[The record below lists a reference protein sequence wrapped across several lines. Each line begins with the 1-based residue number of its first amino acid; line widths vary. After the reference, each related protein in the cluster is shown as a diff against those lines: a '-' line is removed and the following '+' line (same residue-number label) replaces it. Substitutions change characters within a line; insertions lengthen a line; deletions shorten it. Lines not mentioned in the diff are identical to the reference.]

1 MPLYRDG
8 VRETLAAE
16 LLDAPARIGGW
27 RGFLFLAGFAGVLG
41 VYFPWSLG
49 QDFMD
54 PFFQIVYACSAPL
67 FQSQITIA
75 SFTEDK
81 HRRMLEGWW
90 EAPCPQPE
98 FLLGKIAAT
107 AIAGYV
113 GALLLYALSLATLS
127 VVHGNGRLLLPGA
140 AFLVPLLATGAAFSV
155 LSAHIG
161 ATLALRVQTPTEAR
175 RSVRTAFLAVL
186 VAIAALGPYT
196 PAVVKGWIARAFLP
210 ETLPWVAAAAIAALL
225 ASSYVLW
232 RWCLARIQNA
242 RANQG
247 GLSLFR

>member
-1 MPLYRDG
+1 MSLPLYRDG

-27 RGFLFLAGFAGVLG
+27 RGLLFLTGFAGVLG

-67 FQSQITIA
+67 FQSRITIA

-90 EAPCPQPE
+90 DAPCPQPQ

-107 AIAGYV
+107 AIAGFA
-113 GALLLYALSLATLS
+113 GALFLYALSLATLS
-127 VVHGNGRLLLPGA
+127 FVHGNGRLLMPGA
-140 AFLVPLLATGAAFSV
+140 SFLAPLLAMGAAFSV
-155 LSAHIG
+155 LSANIG

-175 RSVRTAFLAVL
+175 RSVRTAFLAFL
-186 VAIAALGPYT
+186 VAIAAFGPYA
-196 PAVVKGWIARAFLP
+196 PPVVKGWIARAFLP
-210 ETLPWVAAAAIAALL
+210 ETLPWVAAGAITLLL
-225 ASSYVLW
+225 ALSYALW
-232 RWCLARIQNA
+232 RWCLARIQSA
-242 RANQG
+242 RAARI
-247 GLSLFR
+247 SP

>member
-1 MPLYRDG
+1 MSMPLYRDG

-16 LLDAPARIGGW
+16 LADAPARIGGW

-81 HRRMLEGWW
+81 SRRMLEGWW

-107 AIAGYV
+107 AIAGFA
-113 GALLLYALSLATLS
+113 GALCLYALSLATLTI
-127 VVHGNGRLLLPGA
+127 VHGNGQLLVPGA
-140 AFLVPLLATGAAFSV
+140 SFLIPLLAIGAAFSIF
-155 LSAHIG
+155 SANVG

-175 RSVRTAFLAVL
+175 RSVRTVFLAVL
-186 VAIAALGPYT
+186 VGIAVLGPYA
-196 PAVVKGWIARAFLP
+196 PPVVKGWIASAFLP
-210 ETLPWVAAAAIAALL
+210 ESLPWVATGAIALL
-225 ASSYVLW
+225 IVLSYALW
-232 RWCLARIQNA
+232 RWCLDRIQSAKPVGA
-242 RANQG
+242 R
-247 GLSLFR
+247 

>member
-1 MPLYRDG
+1 MSLPLYRDG

-27 RGFLFLAGFAGVLG
+27 RGFLFLMGFAGLLG

-113 GALLLYALSLATLS
+113 GALFLYGLSLATLS
-127 VVHGNGRLLLPGA
+127 AVHGNGRLLLPGA
-140 AFLVPLLATGAAFSV
+140 SFLVPLLAIGAAFSV
-155 LSAHIG
+155 FSAHIG

-186 VAIAALGPYT
+186 VGIAALGPYA
-196 PAVVKGWIARAFLP
+196 PPVVKGWIARAFLP
-210 ETLPWVAAAAIAALL
+210 ETLPWVAAGAIVVLL
-225 ASSYVLW
+225 ALSYGLW
-232 RWCLARIQNA
+232 RWCLARIRNA
-242 RANQG
+242 RP
-247 GLSLFR
+247 LTIS